1 MFNFSKRIAVYV
13 VIVIAVL
20 SIPLLAMQFTNE
32 VNWTLF
38 DFLIAGF
45 LLITTLTLIEI
56 TLRIF
61 KNKTLKITTFFVI
74 LFLFLLIWGELSV
87 DIF

>member
-87 DIF
+87 GIF

>member
-1 MFNFSKRIAVYV
+1 MFNFSKRIATYV
-13 VIVIAVL
+13 IIVISVL

-38 DFLIAGF
+38 DFFMAGF

-56 TLRIF
+56 TLRNF
-61 KNKTLKITTFFVI
+61 KNKAFKITTVCII
-74 LFLFLLIWGELSV
+74 LFLFLLIWGDLSV
-87 DIF
+87 GIF